1 MTYSLA
7 YSPCPNDT
15 YIFAALTNGLLPAAP
30 QVEVVLDDVE
40 ALNVAARAGR
50 FELTK
55 VSYGAIPYLMDATAS
70 CAPAE
75 RLGAAA
81 ARSSSRFRAPAAAH
95 RRWNIFAPDALFA
108 IPGRMTTAYA
118 LLRLALG
125 HEPRTIERRFDGIV
139 DAVARGEADAGLI
152 IHESRFTYQTAGLAQ
167 VVDLGEWWERYTGKP
182 IPLGAILV
190 RNDIPTTTRARTRRC
205 DPAQPAFARA
215 REAEIIAYVRAH
227 AFEMDESVMRAH
239 IALYVNDYSDDVGAD
254 GIAAVEEC
262 SSALLRRDSFP
273 PASGPRSSREPHR
286 ARAFGVSRRERRA
299 ARRGGAPRH
308 RRRADSARR
317 ARRRRV
323 RARRRRAAA
332 RAERSASS
340 RILPAFFR
348 RANR

>member
-55 VSYGAIPYLMDATAS
+55 VSYGAIPYLMDRYRILRAGGALGRGCGPLVVALPGAAGS
-70 CAPAE
+70 APALE
-75 RLGAAA
+75 DL
-81 ARSSSRFRAPAAAH
+81 S
-95 RRWNIFAPDALFA
+95 PDAVFA

-125 HEPRTIERRFDGIV
+125 REPRTIERRFDGIV

-152 IHESRFTYQTAGLAQ
+152 IHESRFTYQAAGLAQ

-190 RNDIPTTTRARTRRC
+190 RNDIPDPDARALDDAIRRSLH
-205 DPAQPAFARA
+205 FARA

-254 GIAAVEEC
+254 GIAAVEE
-262 SSALLRRDSFP
+262 LF
-273 PASGPRSSREPHR
+273 E
-286 ARAFGVSRRERRA
+286 
-299 ARRGGAPRH
+299 
-308 RRRADSARR
+308 
-317 ARRRRV
+317 
-323 RARRRRAAA
+323 RAAA
-332 RAERSASS
+332 AGLFPAGVR
-340 RILPAFFR
+340 PAFVS
-348 RANR
+348 